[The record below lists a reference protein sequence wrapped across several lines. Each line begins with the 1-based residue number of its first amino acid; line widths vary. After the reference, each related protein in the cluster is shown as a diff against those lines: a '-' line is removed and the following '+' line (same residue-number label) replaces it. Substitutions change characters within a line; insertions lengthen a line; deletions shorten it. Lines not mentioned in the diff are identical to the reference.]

1 MKHSSSFERE
11 AHLDAH
17 PFKRVQIYFFLLI
30 RQNVRLLFRMTIELK
45 KLIRARLTTKK
56 LCFAK
61 YR

>member
-1 MKHSSSFERE
+1 MKHSSLFERE

-17 PFKRVQIYFFLLI
+17 PIKLVQIYFFLLI

-45 KLIRARLTTKK
+45 KLIRTRLTTKK